1 MASPAGPKDDDSQCE
16 RVYERTLT
24 LTLADARY
32 NNIIIYGVKTS
43 RVGDYTAFQEI
54 IIILRS
60 AEWRDVAQNSREV
73 MQLVASPNVIEELVN
88 SLFNDYYILWA
99 PA

>member
-1 MASPAGPKDDDSQCE
+1 ME
-16 RVYERTLT
+16 

-32 NNIIIYGVKTS
+32 NNIIIYGVRTS
-43 RVGDYTAFQEI
+43 RVGDYMGFREI
-54 IIILRS
+54 IILLRS
-60 AEWRDVAQNSREV
+60 AEWRDCRGKVESKV
-73 MQLVASPNVIEELVN
+73 QLVAPSNVIEELVN